1 MAFELPALPYALNA
15 LEPYIS
21 QRTME
26 FHYGKHHK
34 AYVDN
39 LNRLIAGTPY
49 ENIRSV
55 ELWPNGFAWLLR
67 DGAPAAGQE
76 P

>member
-1 MAFELPALPYALNA
+1 MCGRKGERGLICLLNFSGEFVRAGADREGRYTELMY
-15 LEPYIS
+15 
-21 QRTME
+21 
-26 FHYGKHHK
+26 
-34 AYVDN
+34 
-39 LNRLIAGTPY
+39 GTPY